1 MVYAIG
7 VPFLALLAV
16 LQSSVLS
23 YLRFLDGRPDL
34 VLLAVVAW
42 GLTGRAREAM
52 AWGFAGGIFLDLL
65 SGLPLGTSSLMLTL
79 IAYLVSFLEGRFW
92 EAHLLMPLAVTLMA
106 SLIYQFFGLG
116 AIALSGRGID
126 VSMAIGRVIM
136 PSTFLNLLLALPVA
150 QLARSVSQRIDPP
163 EVSI

>member
-7 VPFLALLAV
+7 VPFLAILAV

-52 AWGFAGGIFLDLL
+52 AWGFTGGIFLDLL
-65 SGLPLGTSSLMLTL
+65 SGLPIGASSLMLTL

-92 EAHLLMPLAVTLMA
+92 EAHLLMPLAITLIA
-106 SLIYQFFGLG
+106 SLIYHFFGLG

-126 VSMAIGRVIM
+126 VSMAIARVIM
-136 PSTFLNLLLALPVA
+136 PSTFLNLLIALPVT
-150 QLARSVSQRIDPP
+150 QLARSIAQRLDPP
-163 EVSI
+163 EVII

>member
-7 VPFLALLAV
+7 VPFLAILAV

-52 AWGFAGGIFLDLL
+52 AWGFTGGIFLDLL
-65 SGLPLGTSSLMLTL
+65 SGLPIGASSLMLTL

-92 EAHLLMPLAVTLMA
+92 EAQLLMPLAITLIA
-106 SLIYQFFGLG
+106 SLIYHFFGLG

-126 VSMAIGRVIM
+126 VSMAIARVIM
-136 PSTFLNLLLALPVA
+136 PSTFLNLLIALPVT
-150 QLARSVSQRIDPP
+150 QLARSIAQRLDPP
-163 EVSI
+163 EVII

>member
-1 MVYAIG
+1 MVYVIG

-34 VLLAVVAW
+34 VLLSVVAW

-52 AWGFAGGIFLDLL
+52 AWGFTGGIFLDFL
-65 SGLPLGTSSLMLTL
+65 SGLPLGTNSLVLTL
-79 IAYLVSFLEGRFW
+79 IAYLVSFLERRFW
-92 EAHLLMPLAVTLMA
+92 EAHLMMPLAVTLIA
-106 SLIYQFFGLG
+106 SLIYQFFGLI
-116 AIALSGRGID
+116 AIALSGQGID

-136 PSTFLNLLLALPVA
+136 PSTFLNLLLALPVT
-150 QLARSVSQRIDPP
+150 QLARSISQRLNPP
-163 EVSI
+163 EVDI

>member
-7 VPFLALLAV
+7 IPFLALLAV

-52 AWGFAGGIFLDLL
+52 AWGFTGGIFLDLL

-79 IAYLVSFLEGRFW
+79 IAYLVSFWEGRFW
-92 EAHLLMPLAVTLMA
+92 EAHLLMPLAVTLIA

-150 QLARSVSQRIDPP
+150 QLARSISQRISPP